1 SAFSNALKRRL
12 GIFLSLFG
20 ISTLPQLLSI
30 FLPFS
35 ENDRK
40 GLLIIF
46 AFCSWTVCIRK
57 FLSNSS

>member
-30 FLPFS
+30 FLSFS
-35 ENDRK
+35 ENERK
-40 GLLIIF
+40 VLLMIF
-46 AFCSWTVCIRK
+46 SFCSWTLCIRT
-57 FLSNSS
+57 FLSHSS